1 VTGLAVGI
9 DPRKKKVVNE
19 KGNEININIEVLQKN
34 LSNLRENRR
43 KNIEIGVSRWRV
55 TRNEKVER
63 KENQTKLE
71 VRKRSIGNGV

>member
-55 TRNEKVER
+55 TKNEKVER
-63 KENQTKLE
+63 KKNQTKLE